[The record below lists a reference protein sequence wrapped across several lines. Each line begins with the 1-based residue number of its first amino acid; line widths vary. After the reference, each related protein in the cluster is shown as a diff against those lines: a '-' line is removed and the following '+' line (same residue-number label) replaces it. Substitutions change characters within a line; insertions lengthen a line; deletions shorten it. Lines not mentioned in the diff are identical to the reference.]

1 MLGFFH
7 SFTSYFDVTTG
18 APAVLTHPHTSIAM
32 EAIGR
37 LLMTC
42 RVKKTFKIVILHDEK
57 VVYQR
62 VYVD

>member
-1 MLGFFH
+1 MW
-7 SFTSYFDVTTG
+7 TTG

-42 RVKKTFKIVILHDEK
+42 RGKKKTFKIVILHGEQ